1 MCKNDVGPAKVD
13 GTISDYVMIEIRL
26 FIQIFFMKKIF
37 VVLAA
42 GIFTFAGCN
51 DPDDTTETTDT
62 ASTTTSTV
70 ATDGSPGT
78 TGVVTDDAGN
88 NFLTKSANS
97 GMAEVQLAKLA
108 QQKATIDAVK
118 SFAAMLERDHSAA
131 NEQVKTLAN
140 QRNVTLPAAPSDDK
154 QKMHAD
160 MEKMS
165 GKAFDKE
172 YISMMVKSH
181 NDGIDLFESTRSKTS
196 DNDLKNF
203 AEKTLP
209 TLRMHLDS
217 AKAIQK
223 RYW

>member
-1 MCKNDVGPAKVD
+1 
-13 GTISDYVMIEIRL
+13 
-26 FIQIFFMKKIF
+26 MKKVISF
-37 VVLAA
+37 LSA
-42 GIFTFAGCN
+42 GFFILSACN
-51 DPDDTTETTDT
+51 DPDTTIE
-62 ASTTTSTV
+62 SNTTSTTATDANASTVASNTNV
-70 ATDGSPGT
+70 ATDQAA
-78 TGVVTDDAGN
+78 TD
-88 NFLTKSANS
+88 FLSKAANS
-97 GMAEVQLAKLA
+97 GMAEVNLAKLA

-118 SFAAMLERDHSAA
+118 NFASMLERDHTAA
-131 NEQVKTLAN
+131 NEKVKSFSS

-154 QKMHAD
+154 QKMYTD

-181 NDGIDLFESTRSKTS
+181 NDGIDLFEKTRSNTT
-196 DNDLKNF
+196 DNEVKNF
-203 AEKTLP
+203 TEATLP